1 MEDQGTGIKIRS
13 WQDLMPEYFVVGTAK
28 VPVDSMKG
36 KSYLQNLI
44 PPCTV
49 VDDAGVTFEPTI
61 GAAKPSHLGKIVQ
74 VKLDWKVHSNLELIR
89 VFLSAT
95 SGKKLTSEMVLQVAQ
110 SSPAALEAVKG
121 ALKEFKE
128 HLNRLCNPIALRRD
142 PAFVRTA
149 QMFREKL
156 KVVADELQAVSRRRS
171 QLTAQLNKI
180 LAERDKELHRL
191 DPAYVPKRLDAS
203 SVLRQ
208 YGLDVAEA
216 ELQEA
221 SEELSR
227 SNLSQDEIDRM
238 LDF

>member
-1 MEDQGTGIKIRS
+1 
-13 WQDLMPEYFVVGTAK
+13 
-28 VPVDSMKG
+28 
-36 KSYLQNLI
+36 
-44 PPCTV
+44 
-49 VDDAGVTFEPTI
+49 
-61 GAAKPSHLGKIVQ
+61 
-74 VKLDWKVHSNLELIR
+74 
-89 VFLSAT
+89 
-95 SGKKLTSEMVLQVAQ
+95 MVLQVAQ

-180 LAERDKELHRL
+180 LAERDRELHRL

-203 SVLRQ
+203 TVLRQ
-208 YGLDVAEA
+208 YGLDVAEV